1 VNRFS
6 VSGMVMAGPFGC
18 PGGGCTGRPRQVAG
32 ADRSRRP
39 EFTVARGVVG
49 RLSAD
54 LGAGQARDSAGTAR
68 LATVR
73 HLAAHPAR
81 VPCPV

>member
-1 VNRFS
+1 VVAVPAVRVRS
-6 VSGMVMAGPFGC
+6 LGLTGAG
-18 PGGGCTGRPRQVAG
+18 
-32 ADRSRRP
+32 RP